1 VKPQALSPA
10 LKPTQIDRRE
20 WRLVWMITLLLL
32 LITSLPYIFAEVT
45 SPSEK
50 QFMGFILNVSDHAQY
65 LSWYKSFQSDGLI
78 SNQLTSETN
87 PAIFFNLLW
96 WLLAQVGKVTG
107 MGYQWV
113 YQILRFI
120 SGFAFFSMAYWFI
133 AQFFSEKSQRKW
145 IFFLLCVGSGFGWV
159 LVLLKYTVMKGELI
173 FPLDVYVAE
182 GNTFLCLMAYPHFLE
197 ASAFIL
203 GTLALL
209 LVGEQQNRLRWAVLA
224 GIVAFLLGWQHGY
237 DLLIVWSIPI
247 FYAIAR
253 WLLDW
258 RFPTYW
264 FKAMII
270 TGLISSPPAIY
281 NVLLTQLDPTWSEVL
296 AQFANAGVFTP
307 NLLHFFILMGLPLVM
322 AVITVVIIL
331 LNVIRHRSKEVR
343 DDPLKLFL
351 LVWFFFGWL
360 LTYIPTDFQIH
371 MINSWQIPVC
381 IMAGIGLFRWG
392 IPWLQKRV
400 PGRPTVGWLTSLII
414 IFCGLTNFYLFAW
427 RFYDLHR
434 YDYPFFLHKDEVAA
448 IQWLEENTPQES
460 IVLSSLEVGQYIPG
474 ISGRRAFLAHWAQ
487 TVRYYEKQE
496 VVAKIFNPDQ
506 SETER
511 LKLLRNYEINYVI
524 SGPAERAL
532 NGLSDDPL
540 LFFEPLWSNGQS
552 ITLAPVWS
560 SGEVTIYE
568 LSIHATGTS
577 P

>member
-10 LKPTQIDRRE
+10 LKPTQIDRKE
-20 WRLVWMITLLLL
+20 WRLVWMIILLLL

-65 LSWYKSFQSDGLI
+65 LSWYKAFQSDGLI
-78 SNQLTSETN
+78 SNQLTSEAN

-270 TGLISSPPAIY
+270 TGLISPPPAIY

-322 AVITVVIIL
+322 AVITVVLIL
-331 LNVIRHRSKEVR
+331 VNVIRHRSKEVR

-371 MINSWQIPVC
+371 MINSWQIPVF
-381 IMAGIGLFRWG
+381 IMAGIGFFRWG

-506 SETER
+506 SEIER

-560 SGEVTIYE
+560 SGEVTVYE
-568 LSIHATGTS
+568 LGIHATGTS